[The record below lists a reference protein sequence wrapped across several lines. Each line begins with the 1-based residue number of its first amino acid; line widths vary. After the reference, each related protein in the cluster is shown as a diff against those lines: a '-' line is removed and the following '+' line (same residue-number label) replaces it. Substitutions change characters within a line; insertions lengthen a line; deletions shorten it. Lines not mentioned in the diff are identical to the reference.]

1 MPRKS
6 KRDETAAIEVVAEL
20 VVNPLTGTPTRSQSG
35 AYHPRYCELVLKM
48 FAEMLESSGVKLA
61 DTEVEE
67 TREIA
72 ERTPPEKRPE
82 DPAADPSKPGPKP
95 GRPGMVIQEKRK
107 VKRKEWKLVCAELP
121 SFAKFG
127 RLVGV
132 SSGILKQWR
141 AQYPSFDEACN
152 MAADMA
158 GDALF
163 QRGLRGQ
170 YDAEMV
176 KFVGKNWFGFV
187 DRHELTGAEGA
198 PLNPPAEYRGITVEA
213 LDEAR
218 TALLDLRT
226 RLLAG
231 TTTTQTGELSKT

>member
-1 MPRKS
+1 MATRK
-6 KRDETAAIEVVAEL
+6 KRADAAVEVVAEL
-20 VVNPLTGTPTRSQSG
+20 VVNPLTGTPERSQSG
-35 AYHPRYCELVLKM
+35 AYHPRYCEMILKM
-48 FAEMLESSGVKLA
+48 FADMLESSGVKLA

-72 ERTPPEKRPE
+72 ERTPPEKQPE
-82 DPAADPSKPGPKP
+82 DPAPDPSKPGPKP
-95 GRPGMVIQEKRK
+95 GRPAMVIQEKRK
-107 VKRKEWKLVCAELP
+107 VKRREWRLVCAELP

-127 RLVGV
+127 RMVGV

-170 YDAEMV
+170 YDSEMV

-187 DRHELTGAEGA
+187 DRQELTGADGA
-198 PLNPPAEYRGITVEA
+198 AINPPPEYRGVTAEA
-213 LDEAR
+213 LDAAR
-218 TALLDLRT
+218 AALLELRT

-231 TTTTQTGELSKT
+231 STTATTGEQ